1 LKDRGLIMEGKYADI
16 LIFDEEKIQDKSV
29 YENPHQ
35 YTVGMEYVFVNGKLV
50 IKDGQHNGTRS
61 GVALRNIQ

>member
-1 LKDRGLIMEGKYADI
+1 
-16 LIFDEEKIQDKSV
+16 
-29 YENPHQ
+29 
-35 YTVGMEYVFVNGKLV
+35 MEYVFVNGKLV